1 METVHGQ
8 WTHGSQAHQTQGN
21 DNNLENNVLNITKD
35 KCEEESTALFSWQS
49 GTAGRWEK
57 SMHDCLAILE
67 LFCIE

>member
-49 GTAGRWEK
+49 GTAGR
-57 SMHDCLAILE
+57 
-67 LFCIE
+67 